1 MGRRKFRGTLPEGHD
16 EVVAVYEVRQGMWVL
31 DPETGEWANV
41 KQAGRGNVCAWGRR
55 TWRVSLRK
63 LGEREFS
70 LDEVVTVRVPRPRT
84 PGDDDADTET
94 DRDLRRSQGVGV
106 PTSEETTVPEPAE
119 ASLTTETYRRD
130 DGWEVVVTHDGE
142 VVTALNHLPMIV
154 QAPPQPLTIEYVR
167 RACQAHGYGP
177 VGPVPAPEN
186 RNGIEGLPTFTEAQ
200 ARSLSSLS
208 SLSDVPVFDPAH
220 GQRVVAM
227 EDICPDEDT
236 SAPASE
242 EPS

>member
-16 EVVAVYEVRQGMWVL
+16 AVVTAYEVRQGMWLL

-41 KQAGRGNVCAWGRR
+41 KQAGRGNVCAWGTR
-55 TWRVSLRK
+55 TWRVSLRR
-63 LGEREFS
+63 LGAREFS

-94 DRDLRRSQGVGV
+94 ERDRGTVSLDGRADERGGA
-106 PTSEETTVPEPAE
+106 VPESAE
-119 ASLTTETYRRD
+119 AALTTETYRRD

-154 QAPPQPLTIEYVR
+154 QTPPQPLTIEYVR
-167 RACQAHGYGP
+167 RACQAHGYGLVVP
-177 VGPVPAPEN
+177 VAPSLDAESDT
-186 RNGIEGLPTFTEAQ
+186 GGLPTFTEAQ
-200 ARSLSSLS
+200 ARSLT

-220 GQRVVAM
+220 GARVVAM